1 MFKVSTKL
9 RYGLRFLADL
19 AIYGKDGVISKGKD
33 SVISTK
39 EVALRQK
46 VSNNYLRQL
55 VMQLSKEKIIGS
67 ARGKHGGV
75 YLLKKP
81 DEISLYDLYVL
92 FEGEVHVVDCA
103 DENFVCDLD
112 ISHCLTRDVWIRLNE
127 HIVSFLKGTT
137 LKDILEKA

>member
-19 AIYGKDGVISKGKD
+19 ALHGKDGVIS
-33 SVISTK
+33 TK
-39 EVALRQK
+39 EIALRQQ

-81 DEISLYDLYVL
+81 HEISLYDLYIL
-92 FEGEVHVVDCA
+92 FEGDVQVVECVEEDFTC
-103 DENFVCDLD
+103 EFDLSQC
-112 ISHCLTRDVWIRLNE
+112 ITRDVWVRLNE
-127 HIVSFLKGTT
+127 HVIRFLKGTT
-137 LKDILEKA
+137 LKDILEKT

>member
-19 AIYGKDGVISKGKD
+19 ALYGKDGVIS
-33 SVISTK
+33 TK
-39 EVALRQK
+39 EVAHRQQ

-81 DEISLYDLYVL
+81 QEISLYDLYVL
-92 FEGEVHVVDCA
+92 FEGDVQVVECVAEDFTC
-103 DENFVCDLD
+103 EFDL
-112 ISHCLTRDVWIRLNE
+112 SHCLTRDVWVRLND
-127 HIVSFLKGTT
+127 HIISFLKGTT
-137 LKDILEKA
+137 LKDILEKE

>member
-19 AIYGKDGVISKGKD
+19 ALYGNEG
-33 SVISTK
+33 VISTK
-39 EVALRQK
+39 EVALRQH

-75 YLLKKP
+75 FLLKKP
-81 DEISLYDLYVL
+81 EEITLYDLYVL
-92 FEGEVHVVDCA
+92 FEGKVQVVDCV
-103 DENFVCDLD
+103 DEHFTCDFD
-112 ISHCLTRDVWIRLNE
+112 ISLCTTRNLWIDLNR
-127 HIVSFLKGTT
+127 HIVEYLKKTT
-137 LKDILEKA
+137 LKTILEEKGE